1 MNKTIIYDLFGGGC
15 NSLKKALSDNDN
27 YEIYT
32 FDILDTFKETF
43 KVDLTREDIID
54 KMLSFKLPKPDI
66 IVASP
71 PCMSFSRAA
80 AMKYKE
86 TIGNATWYYKE
97 GILREREREHYK
109 GKRYKYESQ
118 MEKARIGRLCIENT
132 LKIIQYFKPKYFYIE
147 NPAMSLLWE
156 YKKLNLNINKGFYN
170 KTIYGAY
177 GTIYKKPTIFYSNI
191 KLDLKQTSDKKFKS
205 FEYAS
210 KQGIDRSYV
219 PPKLLKEIIEQFKEK
234 QNE

>member
-1 MNKTIIYDLFGGGC
+1 MQVDTI
-15 NSLKKALSDNDN
+15 KKV
-27 YEIYT
+27 
-32 FDILDTFKETF
+32 F
-43 KVDLTREDIID
+43 
-54 KMLSFKLPKPDI
+54 
-66 IVASP
+66 
-71 PCMSFSRAA
+71 
-80 AMKYKE
+80 
-86 TIGNATWYYKE
+86 W
-97 GILREREREHYK
+97 EREREHYLN
-109 GKRYKYESQ
+109 KRYKYESQ
-118 MEKARIGRLCIENT
+118 MKKAKIGRLCIENT
-132 LKIIQYFKPKYFYIE
+132 LNIISYFKPKYFYIE

-234 QNE
+234 EWKFQKKI